1 MTNPPLFSRLHLPA
15 ALLANLDALGYAV
28 MTPIQAEALPLA
40 LKGLD
45 VIAQAKT
52 GSGKTAAF
60 VIPLLQRLDARNPGT
75 QALILCPTREL
86 SLQVTQE
93 LRKLARF
100 LGNIKVVSLYGGQ
113 EMGLQKTAL
122 RNGSH
127 VLVGTPG
134 RILDHLRRETLS
146 LDAVRTLVL
155 DEADRMLDMGFLG
168 DITEIIAVLPA
179 ERQTLLFSAT
189 FPEDIKVLSERFQRD
204 PIHVRIESD
213 PLDSGIAQKFIVCEK
228 EGKQAGLAAL
238 LSRLR
243 PRSAIVFCNTKAAA
257 KEVFQTLSDSGFAA
271 AELHGDLEQRDR
283 EQTLMRFRHAS
294 VRVLVAT
301 DVAARGLDIEDLAA
315 VINFEMPHDMETY
328 VHRIGRTGRAGNSG
342 YAITL
347 ALPTEQ
353 HKIAAAREFLKLDVP
368 CEPLEWADSA
378 SIEALK
384 ADQATLCIAA
394 GRKDKLRAGDIL
406 GALTGGS
413 DGKAGSGGPHGK
425 GGQGLDGKAV
435 GKIDVMDYEAYV
447 SVDRNDVQWAFA
459 RLSENKIK
467 GQKHKVR
474 ILG

>member
-1 MTNPPLFSRLHLPA
+1 MPTPPPFSRLKLPA
-15 ALLANLDALGYAV
+15 AQLANLETLGYAV
-28 MTPIQAEALPLA
+28 MTPIQAEALPIA
-40 LKGLD
+40 LRGRDL
-45 VIAQAKT
+45 IAQAKT

-60 VIPLLQRLDARNPGT
+60 VIPLLQRLDVQNPGI

-100 LGNIKVVSLYGGQ
+100 LGNVKVVSLYGGQ

-122 RNGSH
+122 RNGAH

-134 RILDHLRRETLS
+134 RIQDHLRRETLS
-146 LDAVRTLVL
+146 LDSVRTLVL

-168 DITEIIAVLPA
+168 DITEIIAVIPGD
-179 ERQTLLFSAT
+179 RQTLLFSAT
-189 FPEDIKVLSERFQRD
+189 FPDDIKVLSERFQRD
-204 PIHVRIESD
+204 PMHVHVESD
-213 PLDSGIAQKFIVCEK
+213 PEDSGISQKFILCEK
-228 EGKQAGLAAL
+228 DGKLAGVASLLA
-238 LSRLR
+238 RLQ
-243 PRSAIVFCNTKAAA
+243 PRSAIIFCNTKAAA
-257 KEVFQTLSDSGFAA
+257 KEVFQYLSGLGFAT

-301 DVAARGLDIEDLAA
+301 DVAARGLDIEDLTA
-315 VINFEMPHDMETY
+315 VINFEVPHDMETY

-368 CEPLEWADSA
+368 CESLEWADSGSLA
-378 SIEALK
+378 MLTAN
-384 ADQATLCIAA
+384 QATLCIAA

-406 GALTGGS
+406 GTLTGGG
-413 DGKAGSGGPHGK
+413 DGKDGAGGNGGK
-425 GGQGLDGKAV
+425 GLDGKLV

-447 SVDRNDVQWAFA
+447 SVDRRCAQQAFA

-467 GQKHKVR
+467 GRKYKVR